1 MSITNEV
8 AEIIEIPQQTI
19 KTRMLYAR
27 TQIADLIAAQGRS
40 PGII

>member
-8 AEIIEIPQQTI
+8 AEIIGIPQKAV
-19 KTRMLYAR
+19 KTPMFYAR
-27 TQIADLIAAQGRS
+27 KQIAHLIAAQGRS